1 MLRIFH
7 NTAYDFIKP
16 WRIMVGAT
24 VAFIVLGLGSLLI
37 APLRYSIDFTGG
49 TIMQLRFPTPPDVS
63 KLRAALDQGGVR
75 NAEIQSFGSN
85 REFTVRAQDL
95 EHSNVATAAG
105 ADSVAKQVRDV
116 LDRAV
121 GPKAYQVVRTEAVGP
136 RVGGELRTGA
146 IKAILFSFV
155 LTLLYL
161 AWRFEWRFGVAA
173 VAATAHDILT
183 TIAFIKLMNLEVSLT
198 VVAAIL
204 TVIGY
209 SLNDTII
216 IFDRVRE
223 NLRRRRREPLYDTL
237 NRSVNETLPRSVMTH
252 ATALAATL
260 ALLIFAGEVIRP
272 FAWVM
277 AFGIVTGTF
286 SSIYVAA
293 PTLLWIERRWPR
305 EMSTAKGGGAD
316 SGAKPA
322 LPRSPA
328 SAGRTAKTAAR

>member
-7 NTAYDFIKP
+7 NTQYDFIKP
-16 WRIMVGAT
+16 WRIMVALTIG
-24 VAFIVLGLGSLLI
+24 FIVIGLGSLVFNGI
-37 APLRYSIDFTGG
+37 RYSIDFTGG
-49 TIMQLRFPTPPDVS
+49 TLMQIQFQQPPDVS
-63 KLRAALDQGGVR
+63 KLRSLLDQGGVR
-75 NAEIQSFGSN
+75 NAEIQSFGSD
-85 REFTVRAQDL
+85 REYTLRAQDIAARA
-95 EHSNVATAAG
+95 ESNGGST
-105 ADSVAKQVRDV
+105 DSVAFQVRT
-116 LDRAV
+116 LLNKAF
-121 GPKAYQVVRTEAVGP
+121 GQNAYQVVRTESVGP
-136 RVGGELRTGA
+136 SVGSELRSGA
-146 IKAILFSFV
+146 IKAILASFV
-155 LTLLYL
+155 LTLIYL
-161 AWRFEWRFGVAA
+161 AWRFEWRFGIAA
-173 VAATAHDILT
+173 VVATAHDICT
-183 TIAFIKLMNLEVSLT
+183 TMAFIKLMNLEVSLT

-252 ATALAATL
+252 ATAFAATL

-293 PTLLWIERRWPR
+293 PVLLWIERRWPR
-305 EMSTAKGGGAD
+305 EVSTAQGGPAMK
-316 SGAKPA
+316 KPA
-322 LPRSPA
+322 PRTQKPTEPA
-328 SAGRTAKTAAR
+328 GVR

>member
-7 NTAYDFIKP
+7 NTSYDFIKP

-24 VAFIVLGLGSLLI
+24 LAFIVLGLGSLALTGV
-37 APLRYSIDFTGG
+37 RYSIDFTGG
-49 TIMQLRFPTPPDVS
+49 TMMQLRFPTPPDVS
-63 KLRAALDQGGVR
+63 QLRSLLDQGGVH
-75 NAEIQSFGSN
+75 NAAIQSFGSN
-85 REFTVRAQDL
+85 REFTVRAQD
-95 EHSNVATAAG
+95 AAAKASG
-105 ADSVAKQVRDV
+105 GSADSVSRQVRAV
-116 LDRAV
+116 LDKGF
-121 GPKAYQVVRTEAVGP
+121 GPAGYQVVRTESVGP
-136 RVGGELRTGA
+136 RVGGELRSGA
-146 IKAILFSFV
+146 FKAVLISFL

-161 AWRFEWRFGVAA
+161 AWRVEWRFGVAA
-173 VAATAHDILT
+173 VVATAHDILT
-183 TIAFIKLMNLEVSLT
+183 TLAFIKLMNIEVSLT
-198 VVAAIL
+198 VVAGIL

-260 ALLIFAGEVIRP
+260 ALLFFAGEVIRP

-277 AFGIVTGTF
+277 AFGIFTGTF

-293 PTLLWIERRWPR
+293 PVLLWIERRWPR
-305 EMSTAKGGGAD
+305 EASTAKGGPAPGGAVK
-316 SGAKPA
+316 KPA
-322 LPRSPA
+322 ALTPEST
-328 SAGRTAKTAAR
+328 GQAANARAR

>member
-7 NTAYDFIKP
+7 NTHYDFIRP
-16 WRIMVGAT
+16 WRIMVALT
-24 VAFIVLGLGSLLI
+24 VGFIVIGLGSL
-37 APLRYSIDFTGG
+37 AFNGTRYSIDFTGG
-49 TIMQLRFPTPPDVS
+49 TIMQLRFQQPPDVS
-63 KLRAALDQGGVR
+63 RLRSLLDQGGVR

-85 REFTVRAQDL
+85 REYTVRAQDL
-95 EHSNVATAAG
+95 VASRGGGT
-105 ADSVAKQVRDV
+105 DSVAAQVRGV
-116 LDRAV
+116 LDKTF
-121 GPKAYQVVRTEAVGP
+121 GKQYQVVRTESVGP
-136 RVGGELRTGA
+136 RVGNELRTGA
-146 IKAILFSFV
+146 IKAILFSFL
-155 LTLLYL
+155 LTLVYL

-173 VAATAHDILT
+173 VAATAHDICT
-183 TIAFIKLMNLEVSLT
+183 TLAFIKLMNIEVSLT

-252 ATALAATL
+252 ATALAATV

-277 AFGIVTGTF
+277 AFGIITGTF

-293 PTLLWIERRWPR
+293 PVLLWIERRWPR
-305 EMSTAKGGGAD
+305 EISTAQGGPAMK
-316 SGAKPA
+316 KPA
-322 LPRSPA
+322 PRPQKPTEA
-328 SAGRTAKTAAR
+328 AGVR